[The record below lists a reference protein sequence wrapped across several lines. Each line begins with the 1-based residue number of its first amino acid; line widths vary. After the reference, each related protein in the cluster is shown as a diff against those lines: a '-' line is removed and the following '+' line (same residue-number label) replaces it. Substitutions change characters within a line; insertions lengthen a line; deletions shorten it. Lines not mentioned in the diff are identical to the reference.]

1 MRAQRGT
8 DRPAIPTSATMPGL
22 RVAVDGRCLNT
33 THLRGMGKYASNLIK
48 AILSADASV
57 EFHVLADEPS
67 APLHAPKDRRITSR
81 VWEQKGHRLHAWEQ
95 AALPLEAR
103 RASAILHCLGTWC
116 PLWQPLP
123 VVVTV
128 HDTLPWEEDPMRTLS
143 RRRGSRRVQAR
154 HRADH
159 NQSKL
164 SERYREQMASA
175 GGEDHCHTP
184 TVSNSVTSN
193 QPGTSENSCARM
205 ESGALTSSTWGETSH
220 ESAWIGP
227 YGSGKVCETLIC
239 SLSSAAF
246 RKGVARPGQPD

>member
-1 MRAQRGT
+1 
-8 DRPAIPTSATMPGL
+8 MPGL

-33 THLRGMGKYASNLIK
+33 THLRGIGKYASNLIK

-67 APLHAPKDRRITSR
+67 APLHAPNDRRITSR

-95 AALPLEAR
+95 VALPLEAR

-128 HDTLPWEEDPMRTLS
+128 HDTLPWEEDPCGFYLDDVIPVAFRRATGLITISQNS
-143 RRRGSRRVQAR
+143 RKDIVSRWPQLEEKITVIVHGIEQCYFEPAGDFGEFLRAHGVRRPYLLYV
-154 HRADH
+154 
-159 NQSKL
+159 
-164 SERYREQMASA
+164 
-175 GGEDHCHTP
+175 
-184 TVSNSVTSN
+184 
-193 QPGTSENSCARM
+193 
-205 ESGALTSSTWGETSH
+205 GETLH

-227 YGSGKVCETLIC
+227 YGFGKVCETLIC
-239 SLSSAAF
+239 SLSSAVF
-246 RKGVARPGQPD
+246 RKRVARPGQPD